1 MRKSS
6 LTLMVAWTLETSTCT
21 FSFLHLTQAFDL
33 CFSVL
38 FLHIE
43 KKGWLTDWLWGSL
56 HLSFFQ
62 MDDWKFMGVQLTWES
77 HGLVKGE
84 VSYPGVNCCDND
96 NQKSGDHG
104 VVEQILLPGPTCN
117 SYEPICHCPCKSP
130 SFCGEEAT
138 IENPPRESWWHHLW

>member
-1 MRKSS
+1 
-6 LTLMVAWTLETSTCT
+6 LHETLETSTCA
-21 FSFLHLTQAFDL
+21 FSFLHLTQDFDL
-33 CFSVL
+33 CFSLL

-43 KKGWLTDWLWGSL
+43 KKEWLTDFRALCIFLSSTWMIESLWVCSWLVNL
-56 HLSFFQ
+56 
-62 MDDWKFMGVQLTWES
+62 M
-77 HGLVKGE
+77 GLVKGE
-84 VSYPGVNCCDND
+84 VSYPGINCCDND

-104 VVEQILLPGPTCN
+104 EVEQILLPCPTRN